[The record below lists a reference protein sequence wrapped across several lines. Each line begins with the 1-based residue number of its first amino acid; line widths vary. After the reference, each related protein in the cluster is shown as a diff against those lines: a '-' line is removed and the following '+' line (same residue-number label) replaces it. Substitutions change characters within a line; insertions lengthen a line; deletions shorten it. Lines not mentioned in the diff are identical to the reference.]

1 MVKLEN
7 SPKPEMRLTHNN
19 GKKYVLLFDTV
30 TLENDTLKG
39 ERSRI
44 LHNLRRE
51 FLLDNSR
58 KCNYN
63 PVSGLSPRRALGASS
78 QSPPG
83 AWSLNQVLSDPQI

>member
-51 FLLDNSR
+51 FLLDNS
-58 KCNYN
+58 NTIYN
-63 PVSGLSPRRALGASS
+63 
-78 QSPPG
+78 
-83 AWSLNQVLSDPQI
+83 